1 MKTTEKIFS
10 YIFCAL
16 ITLIMIVIDA
26 SFIKHLIINFSQL
39 KINEYIGLIFIISLL
54 NLLIIFLWY
63 VIYQIEKDEIKI
75 KNGDIVLYEYNNG
88 IYYGE
93 SKFIVIKKL
102 KIEPKKYLIE
112 SLDDKKLRKQV
123 YFRDIKKIE
132 KTKKNNN

>member
-10 YIFCAL
+10 YIFCVL
-16 ITLIMIVIDA
+16 ITLIMIVIDV

-39 KINEYIGLIFIISLL
+39 KINEYIGLVFIILLL
-54 NLLIIFLWY
+54 NLLIIFLWC
-63 VIYQIEKDEIKI
+63 VVYQIEKDEIKI

-93 SKFIVIKKL
+93 SEFIVIKKL
-102 KIEPKKYLIE
+102 KIEPEKYLIE

-132 KTKKNNN
+132 KNKEK